1 MSYTAPVKDMLF
13 NLQHL
18 ADIEQIAQIPGYEDA
33 NLETAQAVLEECARF
48 NQEVIAPLNWEG
60 DKNPSAWKDGVVT
73 TTPGFK
79 AAYEQY
85 RESGWQGLQQ
95 IGRAHV

>member
-48 NQEVIAPLNWEG
+48 NQEVIAPLNWNSST
-60 DKNPSAWKDGVVT
+60 DKIGSSAPQAQNPARLLLS
-73 TTPGFK
+73 
-79 AAYEQY
+79 
-85 RESGWQGLQQ
+85 S
-95 IGRAHV
+95 